1 MKFDQARAEDFDA
14 LLLPGGV
21 LNPDSLRMQPEAV
34 KFVKAFFDAGKK
46 VAAICHGQWSII
58 EADVVKGRRIAS
70 WPSLKTDLRRGGM
83 GRRRGR
89 GGREPDLEPQAGGS
103 SRLQLR
109 DGRAVCPPPAGG
121 RNRGPQRGAGA
132 ADDVIRGRSRSFTGL
147 MLPCKR

>member
-1 MKFDQARAEDFDA
+1 MKLDQARAEDFDA

-46 VAAICHGQWSII
+46 VAAICHGPWSII
-58 EADVVKGRRIAS
+58 EAGVVKGRRIAS
-70 WPSLKTDLRRGGM
+70 WPSPEDRPSQCRGGM

-89 GGREPDLEPQAGGS
+89 GGREPGLEPQAGGS

-109 DGRAVCPPPAGG
+109 DGRAVCPPAG
-121 RNRGPQRGAGA
+121 RRA
-132 ADDVIRGRSRSFTGL
+132 RSRTA
-147 MLPCKR
+147 KRSWSGG